1 MTERLSVTR
10 AQARAMCDVAAEKR
24 CIVEVERDGPK
35 VIYRV
40 IPEDLARDE
49 RRDPDDEISP
59 SEFDTP
65 RRITL

>member
-1 MTERLSVTR
+1 MTERLPVTR
-10 AQARAMCDVAAEKR
+10 AQARAIAEVAAEKC
-24 CIVEVERDGPK
+24 CIVEVELDG

-49 RRDPDDEISP
+49 RRSADV
-59 SEFDTP
+59 DTP